1 MSKLKDAIKT
11 KGKYAVTADISIA
24 VFFIT
29 AGGIFDGLF
38 GAMQGFMIYM
48 LVCMLI
54 GTFSSSNPFG
64 NQKNNHTPSI
74 WVRLLFPSNNMMES
88 QNQ

>member
-11 KGKYAVTADISIA
+11 TEKYAVTADISIA
-24 VFFIT
+24 VLFIT
-29 AGGIFDGLF
+29 AGGIFDGFF
-38 GAMQGFMIYM
+38 GAMQGFIIYM

-64 NQKNNHTPSI
+64 NHQKK
-74 WVRLLFPSNNMMES
+74 
-88 QNQ
+88 

>member
-24 VFFIT
+24 VLFIT

-38 GAMQGFMIYM
+38 GAVQGFMIYM

-64 NQKNNHTPSI
+64 NPKK
-74 WVRLLFPSNNMMES
+74 
-88 QNQ
+88 